1 MAWPTDDLS
10 TTHLDSDGASPLLAR
25 PQLLAAINKIKA
37 MLGFVPAKAGPLGE
51 SGINGAAA
59 AGAVTS
65 SGLTMGAGKLL
76 GRATTGSGAPEEISV
91 GAGLELAG
99 GSLECTVAAPVSSVF
114 GRTGAVTLGA
124 GDVVG
129 ALGFTPASGAGVAV
143 YPASGIFVVPP
154 GVHSVRVQVQGG
166 RGGALFY
173 STWTDYGSV
182 GGTIP
187 GGSPGVV
194 TGACAVTP
202 GTSVAVTVG
211 AAGVDSGGAA
221 TAGGTSSFM
230 SISATGGGPGGQG
243 SSAGAGAGGFL
254 ISPFYD
260 AAGGSVIIEW

>member
-37 MLGFVPAKAGPLGE
+37 MLGFVPAKAGPLGD
-51 SGINGAAA
+51 SGITGAAA
-59 AGAVTS
+59 AGAIS
-65 SGLTMGAGKLL
+65 GSGLTMGAGKIL
-76 GRATTGSGAPEEISV
+76 GRTTAGSGAPEEISL

-99 GSLECTVAAPVSSVF
+99 GSLACTVAAPVISVF

-129 ALGFTPASGAGVAV
+129 ALGFAPASGAGVAV
-143 YPASGIFVVPP
+143 YTASGIFVVPP
-154 GVHSVRVQVQGG
+154 GVYYVRVRVQGG
-166 RGGALFY
+166 RGGALYY
-173 STWTDYGSV
+173 STQTDYGSV
-182 GGTIP
+182 ASIIP
-187 GGSPGVV
+187 GGPPGVV

-202 GTSVAVTVG
+202 GASVAVTVG
-211 AAGVDSGGAA
+211 ASGADSGSP
-221 TAGGTSSFM
+221 TAGGTSSVL
-230 SISATGGGPGGQG
+230 SLSATGGGPGGQG
-243 SSAGAGAGGFL
+243 SSAGAVAGGFL